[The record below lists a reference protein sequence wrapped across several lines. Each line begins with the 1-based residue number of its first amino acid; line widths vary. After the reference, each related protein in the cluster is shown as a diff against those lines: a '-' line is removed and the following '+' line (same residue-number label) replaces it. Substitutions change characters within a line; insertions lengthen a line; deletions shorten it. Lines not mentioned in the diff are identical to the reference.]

1 MSMSTTIRL
10 NGLHGRVHDFNLY
23 PLHGTVFPRVSGVYV
38 AMRSAAFG
46 EIWPLYVGES
56 DDLYRRLISDRMAHE
71 GLTRAIMRG
80 ATHIAA
86 KVMWDRSARISLETE
101 LRHSLNPPCNKQGL
115 GLFG

>member
-1 MSMSTTIRL
+1 MSTTIKL
-10 NGLHGRVHDFNLY
+10 NGLYGRAYDFNLH
-23 PLHGTVFPRVSGVYV
+23 PLHGTVFNRVPGVYV

-71 GLTRAIMRG
+71 GLNRAIMRG

-86 KVMWDRSARISLETE
+86 KVIRDRTARLSLETE
-101 LRHSLNPPCNKQGL
+101 LRHSLNPPCNMQGL
-115 GLFG
+115 GLLG